1 MTTDNSRES
10 NNGARAESL
19 KLTRRELLQSTGMTT
34 LALGTGMMSSDVA
47 SAQTPTTKV
56 GTHEG
61 PFNILFVLTDQERY
75 FRPGELPP
83 GYKLPGRDS
92 LKRRGVTF
100 TNHQTNSMVCTS
112 SRSVIYTGQH
122 IQHTRLFD
130 NMDCP
135 WMRNVNLD
143 VPTIGDML
151 GQAGYYPAYMGKWH
165 LSRELGTHNEFAL
178 PQVELTRVIESF
190 GFKDYVGIGD
200 VIGHTQGGYINDEMI
215 GAQAQRWL
223 RLRGKPMNQRK
234 EPWYLAVNI
243 VNPHDVMF
251 YNTDEPGRHVQD
263 TPKPMSDLARD
274 PDSQIY
280 KQQWDIKLPRSRHEP
295 FEKHGRP
302 AAHMEYQ
309 LARAALVGQFPD
321 EDPRWRRLI
330 NYYLN
335 CIQHTDLVL
344 QGILDELETLGL
356 TDSTIVVM
364 TADHG
369 ELGGGHGTHGK
380 GAMAYREQNQIPL
393 IISHPGYAGVHG
405 QECRAVTSHIDL
417 APTMMNWSGTSA
429 SKLTGKDLTPLLV
442 KGDAS
447 GVNEIRD
454 GALYCY
460 NMFLYLDSNF
470 NKRIQAYLN
479 SGGDP
484 QKLTEQGFKP
494 DLGKRGH
501 IRSVVDGRYRFSR
514 YFSPK
519 QFNQPRTLEGIL
531 ALNDV
536 ELFDLEADPDE
547 MNNLATNPGKYGE
560 LMVEMNGKINQ
571 LLEDEVGE
579 PDDGRFLPG
588 DNNNW
593 AAATFDP

>member
-1 MTTDNSRES
+1 
-10 NNGARAESL
+10 
-19 KLTRRELLQSTGMTT
+19 MTT

-47 SAQTPTTKV
+47 SAQLRTSKAS
-56 GTHEG
+56 THEG
-61 PFNILFVLTDQERY
+61 PYNILFVLTDQERY

-83 GYKLPGRDS
+83 GYKLPGRER

-135 WMRNVNLD
+135 WMRGVNLE

-151 GQAGYYPAYMGKWH
+151 GQGGYYPAYMGKWH
-165 LSRELGTHNEFAL
+165 MSMELGTHNEFAL

-223 RLRGKPMNQRK
+223 RLRGKPMNQKK

-251 YNTDEPGRHVQD
+251 YNTDDPGQHIQD
-263 TPKPMSDLARD
+263 TPNPLGGVARE
-274 PDSQIY
+274 PDSEIY
-280 KQQWDIKLPRSRHEP
+280 RRQWDIKLPNSRHEP
-295 FEKHGRP
+295 FDMLGRP
-302 AAHMEYQ
+302 AAHKEFQ
-309 LARAALVGQFPD
+309 LSRGALVGQFPN
-321 EDPRWRRLI
+321 EDTRWRRLL

-335 CIQHTDLVL
+335 CIQHTDIVL

-356 TDSTIVVM
+356 ADSTIVVM
-364 TADHG
+364 TSDHG
-369 ELGGGHGTHGK
+369 ELGGAHGNHGK
-380 GAMAYREQNQIPL
+380 GTNAFREQNQIPL
-393 IISHPGYAGVHG
+393 IISHPGYAKTHG

-417 APTMMNWSGTSA
+417 APTMMNWSGAPS
-429 SKLTGKDLTPLLV
+429 SNLRGKDLTPLLE
-442 KGDAS
+442 KGNKAGINEARDA
-447 GVNEIRD
+447 
-454 GALYCY
+454 ALYCY
-460 NMFLYLDSNF
+460 NMFLYLDHDFTGN
-470 NKRIQAYLN
+470 IQAYLN
-479 SGGDP
+479 AGGDP
-484 QKLTEQGFKP
+484 HKLTEQGFKP
-494 DLGKRGH
+494 DLRKRGH
-501 IRSVVDGRYRFSR
+501 IRSVFDGRYRFSR

-547 MNNLATNPGKYGE
+547 MNNLATNSKKYGE

-588 DNNNW
+588 DHNNW